1 MEKSKQL
8 LKNPRVRGAI
18 IIAIVLLT
26 FGVFG
31 YYLSTHPDV
40 ISTLLSLPPALLF
53 LLTIGYLATIAAN
66 AYVLHA
72 SLKFIGHR
80 VAYSDNVLLTSY
92 SSIINFFGPLQS
104 GPGARAAYLK
114 TKHGV
119 RLRDFFGTTLLFYG
133 FFAIINVCILGTS
146 AILRYPSIL
155 TISLAI
161 VVGVCGAVVFFTLR
175 SRSKRFGRALQSL
188 KLTDFNFWK
197 IGIGALGLSIATAGI
212 YFTEL
217 HHIAPQISFWQALI
231 YAAAANLSL
240 FVSLTPGAIGFR
252 ESFLVI
258 SEKLH
263 GIDIS
268 TILSANIIDRAF
280 YIVFL
285 AVLFVALLV
294 ISRIYKLSFFSHSRK

>member
-8 LKNPRVRGAI
+8 LKNPRVRA
-18 IIAIVLLT
+18 AIVIVVVLAT
-26 FGVFG
+26 FGIFG
-31 YYLSTHPDV
+31 YYLTRHPEV
-40 ISTLLSLPPALLF
+40 ISTLLSLPPSLLALLAA
-53 LLTIGYLATIAAN
+53 GYLITIAAN

-72 SLKFIGHR
+72 SLKLIGHR
-80 VAYSDNVLLTSY
+80 VSYSDNVLLTSY

-114 TKHGV
+114 AKYGV

-133 FFAIINVCILGTS
+133 FFAVINVCILGV
-146 AILRYPSIL
+146 AAMWRYPSLL
-155 TISLAI
+155 T
-161 VVGVCGAVVFFTLR
+161 VGVVALVGLCGMVAFFTLR
-175 SRSKRFGRALQSL
+175 ARSKRFGRALHSL
-188 KLTDFNFWK
+188 KLSDSNVWR
-197 IGIGALGLSIATAGI
+197 IAIGALSLSLATAGI
-212 YFTEL
+212 YFVEL
-217 HHIAPQISFWQALI
+217 HHIAPHISLWQALI

-263 GIDIS
+263 GIDVS

-294 ISRIYKLSFFSHSRK
+294 VSRAYKLSFFSHSRK